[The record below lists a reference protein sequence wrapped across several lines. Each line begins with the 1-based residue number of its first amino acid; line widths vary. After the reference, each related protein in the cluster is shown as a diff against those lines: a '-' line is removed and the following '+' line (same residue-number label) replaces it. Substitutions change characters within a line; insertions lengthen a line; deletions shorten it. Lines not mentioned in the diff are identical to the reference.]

1 MDTFLSTS
9 RVRASG
15 SATKWV
21 GSTGHFWW
29 MALNRMLSIVILVFC
44 HLAYMKSNV
53 WSLMCLYCSTLTWV
67 RYIEYL
73 IGTKQ
78 TPFPD
83 QKFPTIQTLC
93 TTILERFSAKNLRL
107 CVQGKLS
114 TAGKPRPLETQYQDE
129 FYRAFNSVVPPGVPI
144 SSEWSRKGDGRID
157 FWIPQKRWGIELLRD
172 HNRVNEHCDRFKK
185 GGRYYS
191 WIEDGLLEDWIIIDC
206 ATSPASGTLSH
217 FVSQSL
223 IPVISLISS

>member
-1 MDTFLSTS
+1 
-9 RVRASG
+9 
-15 SATKWV
+15 
-21 GSTGHFWW
+21 
-29 MALNRMLSIVILVFC
+29 MLSIVILVFC

-53 WSLMCLYCSTLTWV
+53 WSLMCLCCSTLTWV

-93 TTILERFSAKNLRL
+93 TAILERFSAKNLRL

-114 TAGKPRPLETQYQDE
+114 TAGKPRPLEAQYQDE